1 MARYKY
7 LDTNPQFVAVD
18 LARQL
23 LPGTFEHALNHL
35 LDHEVDLAHFDA
47 RFRNDT
53 TGAPAYPPAMLL
65 KVVLFAYSHGIVRSR
80 AIERACQEH
89 VTFMALCGMTAP
101 HFTTI
106 AHFVSTLRDD
116 IAQVFAAVLAVC
128 DGQGLSGRE
137 MFAIDGVKLPSN
149 ASKHRSGTRAEF
161 TQRAEKLEAAAQ
173 TMLDRHR
180 AADTLDLEPDVAAKT
195 TARVARLTRDAE
207 QLRAWLAT
215 HPDDRRGPTGGL
227 RKSNRTDNES
237 AKMATDKGVIQ
248 GYTGV
253 AAVDAAHQI
262 IVHAQAHGTGSEQ
275 ELLLPVVDAL
285 ATLRTSATL
294 LTADAGYHSEA
305 NLAALADRT
314 VTALIA
320 DPDMRARD
328 ERFAD
333 RAHHTQAPDPL
344 HDKSREIPRESAVFT
359 PSDFRYDAEART
371 CVCPAGKSL
380 YRKGASNVTQGYVGE
395 HFRGAKRDCVLCALR
410 AACLRTP
417 ETTPVR
423 NVAFF
428 RERVPVVTVP
438 PPKDTHTTRMQHR
451 LDTPAGRAA
460 YGRRFATVEPVFGN
474 LRYNK
479 RLDRFTLRGRTKVN
493 GQWQLFCL
501 VHNIEK
507 LTNAGYAA

>member
-7 LDTNPQFVAVD
+7 VDTNPQFLSVD
-18 LARQL
+18 LARQR
-23 LPGTFEHALNHL
+23 LPGTFEHALNYL
-35 LDHEVDLAHFDA
+35 LDQEVDLAHFDA
-47 RFRNDT
+47 RYRNDT

-65 KVVLFAYSHGIVRSR
+65 KVVLFAYSQGIVRSR
-80 AIERACQEH
+80 AIERVCQEH

-128 DGQGLSGRE
+128 DGQGLIGRE

-161 TQRAEKLEAAAQ
+161 TQRAEKLEAAAK

-180 AADTLDLEPDVAAKT
+180 ATDAQELEPDVAAKT
-195 TARVARLTRDAE
+195 TARVARLTKDAE
-207 QLRAWLAT
+207 HLRAWLAT
-215 HPDDRRGPTGGL
+215 HPTDRHGPTGGV

-237 AKMATDKGVIQ
+237 AKMATDKGVVQ

-253 AAVDAAHQI
+253 AAVDAKHQI
-262 IVHAQAHGTGSEQ
+262 IVDAQAHGTGSEQ
-275 ELLLPVVDAL
+275 ELLLPVVAAL
-285 ATLRTSATL
+285 ASLRTSDTV

-305 NLAALADRT
+305 NLAALAARA

-320 DPDMRARD
+320 DPDMRKRD

-333 RAHHTQAPDPL
+333 REHHTTAPNPL
-344 HDKSREIPRESAVFT
+344 HDKSGAAKKALPLFV
-359 PSDFRYDAEART
+359 PSDFTYDADART

-380 YRKGASNVTQGYVGE
+380 YRKGANNVTNGLIGE
-395 HFRGAKRDCVLCALR
+395 HYRGAKRDCAPCALR
-410 AACLRTP
+410 AQCLRTP
-417 ETTPVR
+417 ETTVVR

-428 RERVPVVTVP
+428 RGREDAATE
-438 PPKDTHTTRMQHR
+438 THTMRMQQR
-451 LDTPAGRAA
+451 LDTPEGREQ
-460 YGRRFATVEPVFGN
+460 YGRRFATVEPVFAN
-474 LRYNK
+474 VRYNK

-493 GQWQLFCL
+493 GQWLLFCL

-507 LTNAGYAA
+507 LTHAGYAA